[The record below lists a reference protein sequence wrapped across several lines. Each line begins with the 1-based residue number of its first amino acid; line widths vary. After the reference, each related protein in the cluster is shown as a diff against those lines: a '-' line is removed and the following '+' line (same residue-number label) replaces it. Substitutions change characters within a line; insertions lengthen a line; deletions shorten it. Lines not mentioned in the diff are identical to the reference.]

1 MYFSDNMNPFDE
13 EEELEHKNSNTKGK
27 NFPKGSMNCAIC
39 NHLCLFKKYSQTFK
53 FVERLW
59 ETSGSTTEYNNNEDI
74 SNETEQFA
82 RNINGEEEN
91 GNSFLHQI
99 ISNKLKDFVKI
110 HPNGEIQLNMS
121 EELSITL

>member
-1 MYFSDNMNPFDE
+1 MNPFDE

-27 NFPKGSMNCAIC
+27 NFPKGYYTPWIVQYACLRNIPIC
-39 NHLCLFKKYSQTFK
+39 KK
-53 FVERLW
+53 RLW
-59 ETSGSTTEYNNNEDI
+59 ETSGSTKEYNNNEDT